1 MDTILSPKV
10 MSPSSTWCFV
20 ASTGLNKAHWRKLM
34 ASNLNLSESA
44 ANVQADALAELLN
57 NGFLR
62 LYDGSQPF
70 TANHPIDS
78 QRLLAELR
86 FGIPA
91 FHLAEAG
98 ILT

>member
-1 MDTILSPKV
+1 M
-10 MSPSSTWCFV
+10 
-20 ASTGLNKAHWRKLM
+20 G
-34 ASNLNLSESA
+34 SNLNISDVA
-44 ANVQADALAELLN
+44 ANAEADALAELLN
-57 NGFLR
+57 DGHLR

-98 ILT
+98 ILTARPISKTSDATATGTAS